1 MTEREEKLN
10 FMATYLEDKEYDNP
24 WKVVAVLDLYKA
36 YFDEDT
42 PEEEIQNILEKI
54 TVDEWDD
61 GEITF
66 EKEDGTEETYRV
78 YNDDDIDDMLY
89 DARQDYI
96 MDERHRIPE
105 DLRDYVDWTTLGE
118 DRYGSIYD
126 LFDDSDKIGR
136 AHV

>member
-78 YNDDDIDDMLY
+78 YNDDDINDMLY

-118 DRYGSIYD
+118 DR
-126 LFDDSDKIGR
+126 
-136 AHV
+136 